1 MSGGGED
8 FAGKKTAAKKRS
20 GPNFDFLGVQYWIL
34 FEMGLFFPSNIF
46 LGVGKHGTF
55 RNKI

>member
-20 GPNFDFLGVQYWIL
+20 GPNFDFFRSAIL
-34 FEMGLFFPSNIF
+34 DTIGDGFVFSF
-46 LGVGKHGTF
+46 
-55 RNKI
+55 